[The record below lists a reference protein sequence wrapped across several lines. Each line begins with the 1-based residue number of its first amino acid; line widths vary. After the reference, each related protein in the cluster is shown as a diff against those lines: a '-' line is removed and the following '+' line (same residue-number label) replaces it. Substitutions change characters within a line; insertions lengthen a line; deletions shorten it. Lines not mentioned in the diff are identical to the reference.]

1 MTSRILC
8 FMEYARLV
16 KRNSGG
22 NMKRIIC
29 ILLCAL
35 TAALS
40 FCGCSGGENKEN
52 KKLSVVT
59 TIFPIYDWVK
69 NIAADSDID
78 IYMLQDEGVD
88 FHSYQPTADDMIK
101 ISSCDL
107 FIYVGGESDKWI
119 DDALKNASNPNMKV
133 LDLFDA
139 LGDNKL
145 KTEKLV
151 EGMEA
156 EDKGDL
162 DSDEAEDE
170 AEYDEHIWLSV
181 KIAEDVC
188 QKIRDSLS
196 SLDEANKAIYSENCD
211 KYTSSLAELDEKYK
225 NTISKAK
232 NNTLVFGDRFPFRY
246 LADDYR
252 LNYYAAFA
260 GCSSET
266 EASFETVAFLADKLD
281 ELGLD
286 AVLTIEGSDQKLAKT
301 IIEASNTKDAEIITV
316 NSMQSVTKAELD
328 NGYNYISVMEKNL
341 SAFENAL
348 S

>member
-1 MTSRILC
+1 M
-8 FMEYARLV
+8 
-16 KRNSGG
+16 
-22 NMKRIIC
+22 MKPSEE
-29 ILLCAL
+29 AH
-35 TAALS
+35 
-40 FCGCSGGENKEN
+40 G
-52 KKLSVVT
+52 
-59 TIFPIYDWVK
+59 
-69 NIAADSDID
+69 
-78 IYMLQDEGVD
+78 
-88 FHSYQPTADDMIK
+88 H
-101 ISSCDL
+101 
-107 FIYVGGESDKWI
+107 
-119 DDALKNASNPNMKV
+119 
-133 LDLFDA
+133 
-139 LGDNKL
+139 GD
-145 KTEKLV
+145 T
-151 EGMEA
+151 
-156 EDKGDL
+156 
-162 DSDEAEDE
+162 
-170 AEYDEHIWLSV
+170 EYDEHIWLSV
-181 KIAEDVC
+181 RIAEDVC

-196 SLDEANKAIYSENCD
+196 SLDEANKAIYSENCE

-225 NTISKAK
+225 NTIGKAK